1 MEEERKCPKCGRTY
15 MCPPAK
21 SRDDGKPICS
31 VCGVIEAMEATPL
44 PEEEKKAIIDF
55 AEKTEIEHGRVKP
68 LQNE

>member
-21 SRDDGKPICS
+21 SRDDGKPICP

-44 PEEEKKAIIDF
+44 PEEEKRSVIAF

-68 LQNE
+68 L

>member
-21 SRDDGKPICS
+21 SRDDGKPICP

-44 PEEEKKAIIDF
+44 PEEEKKGNYSLRGKDRNR
-55 AEKTEIEHGRVKP
+55 TG
-68 LQNE
+68 